1 MKDIKMNVSISIFKI
16 SDKQR
21 YYIEQVH
28 YFSLLLLVLVLPYW
42 GAWKLMKLLVL
53 VIFIS
58 SLFSG
63 RVNLKALLSNKV
75 ILALFSFILF
85 TSISVL
91 WSSSEIL
98 YNEEYKLVLLIFK
111 YYLLLVFGIYFSS
124 LSKKR
129 IKNIFFM
136 MAIAPIGTACV
147 YYLNAF
153 GITDIYTV
161 VRGGNSRIFLS
172 DLVNNFFLL
181 YSSIYFLH
189 LSLTSFFKKQY
200 PYFTLFFMLFILF
213 VSSLLIDP
221 PMSSRLMLLVF
232 AIVAFITFLF
242 YLKGKYSIVIIVLFS
257 LVITVFMN
265 TNTSM
270 KLGINEFKTAI
281 EEKNYSGS
289 WGLRLGLA
297 IAGVDIFKEH
307 PVIGRGVNNVRV
319 RVGDYLEDNSKSFM
333 DTEIRHFHNEHLNIL
348 VEVGMVGYFLY
359 LLFIFLFLRIPLSDP
374 LINKLKYTYTIAFLL
389 LQMGEHYLMFPAAST
404 SFFICIFF
412 ILTIRYGELEK

>member
-1 MKDIKMNVSISIFKI
+1 MNISISTFKI

-21 YYIEQVH
+21 YYIEQLH
-28 YFSLLLLVLVLPYW
+28 YFSILSLVLVLPYW
-42 GAWKLMKLLVL
+42 GAWKLMKLLVF

-85 TSISVL
+85 TSISVF
-91 WSSSEIL
+91 WSSSDIIF
-98 YNEEYKLVLLIFK
+98 NEEYKLVLTVFK
-111 YYLLLVFGIYFSS
+111 YYLLLVSGIYFSL

-136 MAIAPIGTACV
+136 MALAPIGTACV
-147 YYLNAF
+147 YYMNAF
-153 GITDIYTV
+153 GITDIYPAIE
-161 VRGGNSRIFLS
+161 GGNSRIFLS

-181 YSSIYFLH
+181 YSAIYFLH
-189 LSLTSFFKKQY
+189 HSLTSFVKKEY
-200 PYFTLFFMLFILF
+200 SYFILFFVLFMLF
-213 VSSLLIDP
+213 VSSLIIDP
-221 PMSSRLMLLVF
+221 LMSSRLMFLIFILV
-232 AIVAFITFLF
+232 ATMTFLF
-242 YLKGKYSIVIIVLFS
+242 YLKRKYSIMIIVFLI
-257 LVITVFMN
+257 LAITIFIN

-270 KLGINEFKTAI
+270 QQGINEIKTAI

-297 IAGVDIFKEH
+297 VAGVDIFKEH
-307 PVIGRGVNNVRV
+307 PVIGRGVNDVRA
-319 RVGDYLEDNSKSFM
+319 RVGDYLKDNSKFFM
-333 DTEIRHFHNEHLNIL
+333 ATKTRHFHNEHLNIL

-359 LLFIFLFLRIPLSDP
+359 LLFIFLFLRIPISDP
-374 LINKLKYTYTIAFLL
+374 LISKLKYTYTIAFLL

-412 ILTIRYGELEK
+412 ILTIRYGELEKEN